1 MVIDRESKLWNYM
14 TQEMKELVFEGEALL
29 TSCQLTGELK
39 IKDFSYLVFP
49 WGKLYEG
56 FLKKVFLDL
65 NFITPEDYYGNEV
78 RIGKLLSTGMGNK
91 PPHRLSIVAELS
103 STKILGENLTKAM
116 RSVWKNSRNSVFHFF
131 PDNVYKLDLDT
142 AKKRIDEVVKCMEL
156 VVNRVESIKK

>member
-1 MVIDRESKLWNYM
+1 MLLERTSKLWNYL
-14 TQEMKELVFEGEALL
+14 TPEMRDLVVEGERLL
-29 TSCQLTGELK
+29 ESCQLQGDVQ

-65 NFITPEDYYGNEV
+65 KFITPEDYYGNEV

-91 PPHRLSIVAELS
+91 PAHRLSIMSELS
-103 STKILGENLTKAM
+103 SSKILGENLTKAM

-131 PDNVYKLDLDT
+131 PDNVYKLDIDT
-142 AKKRIDEVVKCMEL
+142 AKKRINEVVKCMEL
-156 VVNRVESIKK
+156 VVNRVDSLKK

>member
-1 MVIDRESKLWNYM
+1 MPISRDSKLWNYL
-14 TQEMKELVFEGEALL
+14 TQEMKDLVNEGEALL
-29 TSCQLTGELK
+29 DSCQLTGNIT

-91 PPHRLSIVAELS
+91 PPHRLSIVSELS
-103 STKILGENLTKAM
+103 STKIFGENLTKAM

-131 PDNVYKLDLDT
+131 PDNVYKLDLET
-142 AKKRIDEVVKCMEL
+142 AKKRIEEVIKCMEL
-156 VVNRVESIKK
+156 VINRLDSLKK

>member
-1 MVIDRESKLWNYM
+1 MMIKRDSNLWKFM
-14 TQEMKELVFEGEALL
+14 TQEMRDLVIEGEELL
-29 TSCQLTGELK
+29 KSCQLTGDVQV
-39 IKDFSYLVFP
+39 KDFSYLVFP

-65 NFITPEDYYGNEV
+65 NFITSEDYYGNEV

-91 PPHRLSIVAELS
+91 PPHRLSIITQLS
-103 STKILGENLTKAM
+103 SSKTFGENLTKVM
-116 RSVWKNSRNSVFHFF
+116 RGVWKNSRNSVFHFF
-131 PDNVYKLDLDT
+131 PDNVYKLDLET